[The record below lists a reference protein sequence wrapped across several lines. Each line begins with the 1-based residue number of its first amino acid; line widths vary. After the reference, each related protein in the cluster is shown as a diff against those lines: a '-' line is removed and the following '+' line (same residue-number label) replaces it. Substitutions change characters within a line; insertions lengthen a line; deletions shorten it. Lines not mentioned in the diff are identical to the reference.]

1 MDSPTIH
8 MFFFKLKEVCYN
20 QQLFAQARGKEGIHI
35 KEHISPAKDNVILFP
50 KTLDFYQI
58 QLTVMLE
65 NERYGEAMEL
75 LRFLLQCQG
84 QDERHYEE
92 WQALLEWLEA
102 AFPQYMNHGG
112 GQGTGLDSHEHEE
125 EPDEEEMK
133 RQNVRAKLAEDQH
146 YADKLLHTAMEEP
159 LSEQTML
166 ALEQLSYLEGSDID
180 DKLVGWLM
188 QARLHPLLQFRVLQT
203 LRKRG
208 MQGTVQFKRG
218 QEQVSVDME
227 TVPLTPGEFPPQ
239 VAMVTERVA
248 AQTEV
253 QEPTL
258 YYFAQELW
266 SQFIMAI
273 YGTEDYRSILDED
286 DTTIDIWAAALH
298 QIVTESLTGSRNEEE
313 SRAMYGIT
321 DTMRFRFE
329 QAYRSFRQF
338 VSAGMQE

>member
-1 MDSPTIH
+1 M
-8 MFFFKLKEVCYN
+8 
-20 QQLFAQARGKEGIHI
+20 
-35 KEHISPAKDNVILFP
+35 FP

-112 GQGTGLDSHEHEE
+112 GQGTGLDSYEHEE
-125 EPDEEEMK
+125 EPNEEEMK
-133 RQNVRAKLAEDQH
+133 RQNVRAKLAEDHH

-180 DKLVGWLM
+180 DKLVEWLM

-208 MQGTVQFKRG
+208 MHGTVQFKRG

-227 TVPLTPGEFPPQ
+227 TVPLTPEEFPPQ
-239 VAMVTERVA
+239 VAMVAERVA

>member
-1 MDSPTIH
+1 
-8 MFFFKLKEVCYN
+8 
-20 QQLFAQARGKEGIHI
+20 
-35 KEHISPAKDNVILFP
+35 
-50 KTLDFYQI
+50 
-58 QLTVMLE
+58 
-65 NERYGEAMEL
+65 
-75 LRFLLQCQG
+75 
-84 QDERHYEE
+84 
-92 WQALLEWLEA
+92 
-102 AFPQYMNHGG
+102 
-112 GQGTGLDSHEHEE
+112 
-125 EPDEEEMK
+125 
-133 RQNVRAKLAEDQH
+133 
-146 YADKLLHTAMEEP
+146 
-159 LSEQTML
+159 
-166 ALEQLSYLEGSDID
+166 
-180 DKLVGWLM
+180 M

-227 TVPLTPGEFPPQ
+227 TVPLTPEEFPPQ

-273 YGTEDYRSILDED
+273 YGTEDYLSILDED